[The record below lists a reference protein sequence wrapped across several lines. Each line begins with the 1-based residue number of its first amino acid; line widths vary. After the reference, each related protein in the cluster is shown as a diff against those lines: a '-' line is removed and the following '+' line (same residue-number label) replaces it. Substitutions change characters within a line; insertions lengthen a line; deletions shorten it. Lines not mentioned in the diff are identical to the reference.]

1 MMSPSDNEYHYSYSD
16 PVDIEDGY
24 DENKGKFY
32 RRVKTKIGVEVQYLE
47 WDSLEEF
54 RDYIGK
60 DIKYVKAQTNKAL
73 DTIKHKA
80 MATKKD
86 KMSEGDAIELMEFW
100 YGDRYKPDYKERL
113 LQMDSLKDETGLIV
127 NPENY
132 DCAAGFIKFYYVSDI
147 HIDHK
152 IKNSLMKNGKRFKPE
167 EIVFYITRNLVNY
180 TNKNIFHF
188 SLIAGDTSFT
198 PSIAQRFYQ
207 KMYMG
212 NTGDEVIHV
221 LGNHELWSYD
231 RTIPFSNF
239 INLRKKEWSG
249 NLLHDDLLL
258 YMWEDDNWNFYKK
271 NRYMRKA
278 VYSYYE
284 VMEMTDEELRTVMKR
299 AIVRILG
306 GTGFSAYSNESNA
319 STGIYRG
326 AITPEEDMKY
336 TMRFETMYKR
346 IRSVCSDLQ
355 VIVLTHTPKESWS
368 KEPYVSNWMYV
379 NGHTHNNR
387 IVDNQEQRV
396 YSDNQIGYNTNWDEI
411 HFKQFS
417 LDPGSDI
424 FSDLE
429 DGIYPVSREDFI
441 RFHQG
446 RGIIVNFNRK
456 DGTAYLLKRK
466 GLHFFVYRN
475 NKDVLFLMK
484 GGRIDK
490 AEHQDM
496 EYYYE
501 NLEVYSNAI
510 EAFMVP
516 FTELEKKIS
525 GAIRKIGGLGRIH
538 GAIVDIDF
546 YNHIYVNPFDGTLTP
561 YYALDKRDKWAY
573 EDVPSLLADRLPHL
587 YKKLETAQ
595 KERPLGKE
603 LSVISGKQLEISDK
617 KTYVND
623 EEIYDYNLI
632 IYNFQRI
639 RSSCLIREWD
649 EHVLNMPAKDAGKE
663 ILLSMKIENN
673 LLPNGDNRK
682 D

>member
-1 MMSPSDNEYHYSYSD
+1 MSPSYDEYHYSHSD

-24 DENKGKFY
+24 DKDAGKFY
-32 RRVKTKIGVEVQYLE
+32 RRVKTRIGVEIQYLE
-47 WDSLEEF
+47 WDSIEEF
-54 RDYIGK
+54 KDYIGD
-60 DIKYVKAQTNKAL
+60 DIKYAKFESNKAL
-73 DTIKHKA
+73 G
-80 MATKKD
+80 ATAKQGKQVKND
-86 KMSEGDAIELMEFW
+86 KLSEGDALEEMKL
-100 YGDRYKPDYKERL
+100 RYSNRFEPDYIDKM
-113 LQMDSLKDETGLIV
+113 LQTDSLKSETGLVV

-152 IKNSLMKNGKRFKPE
+152 IKNALMKYGRRAISAD
-167 EIVFYITRNLVNY
+167 IVSQIAQNLVFY

-212 NTGDEVIHV
+212 NTGDEVIYV

-231 RTIPFSNF
+231 RMIPFSNF
-239 INLRKKEWSG
+239 INQRKKEWAG

-258 YMWEDDNWNFYKK
+258 YMWDDENWNFYKK

-284 VMEMTDEELRTVMKR
+284 VMEMTDEELREVMKK

-306 GTGFSAYSNESNA
+306 GTGFSAYSTESNA
-319 STGIYRG
+319 RTGIYRG
-326 AITPEEDMKY
+326 AITPEEDLKY
-336 TMRFETMYKR
+336 TMRFEAMYER
-346 IRSVCSDLQ
+346 IRSVASDLQ

-368 KEPYVSNWMYV
+368 QEPYEPNWMYV

-387 IVDNQEQRV
+387 ILEDQENRV
-396 YSDNQIGYNTNWDEI
+396 YSDNQIGYNTDLDEI

-417 LDPGSDI
+417 LDPGTDI
-424 FSDLE
+424 FSELE
-429 DGIYPVSREDFI
+429 DGIHQIGREDFI

-446 RGIIVNFNRK
+446 RGIIVNFNRN
-456 DGTAYLLKRK
+456 GTVYLLKRK

-475 NKDVLFLMK
+475 EKDILFLMK
-484 GGRIDK
+484 GGRIEK
-490 AEHQDM
+490 ADHQDID
-496 EYYYE
+496 YYYE
-501 NLEVYSNAI
+501 NLGRYSDAI
-510 EAFMVP
+510 ESFMVP
-516 FTELEKKIS
+516 FTELEKKVS
-525 GAIRKIGGLGRIH
+525 GAIRAIGGLGRIH
-538 GAIVDIDF
+538 GAIVDIDW

-561 YYALDKRDKWAY
+561 YYALNKREKWAY
-573 EDVPSLLADRLPHL
+573 QNIPSLLADRLPHM
-587 YKKLETAQ
+587 YRKLEIAQ
-595 KERPLGKE
+595 SEGSHDGG
-603 LSVISGKQLEISDK
+603 LSLIRGDQLEISDK

-649 EHVLNMPAKDAGKE
+649 ERVLNMPEKEAGKE
-663 ILLSMKIENN
+663 IVQSLGTVDY
-673 LLPNGDNRK
+673 LPPGDRSAI